1 MISLSSSSL
10 FSSQSCMLTTS
21 TPYFSFFPAQS
32 FLYVVST
39 SRISD
44 IHSFFSEINHI
55 NHPSQTF
62 VSGTSKYTSINMARA
77 FFLAACF
84 ASALLSHV
92 SGEMMERSEQYE
104 PGQQGQQIN
113 GQQMGGKQMSGEQMG
128 STHVSEP
135 KGKNGD
141 MQGDKGGNGG
151 GNTVIIIATNAG
163 GSSQTQQMNAAVQ
176 PPQATHT
183 V

>member
-1 MISLSSSSL
+1 LHAYDLNIVLSILSCPL
-10 FSSQSCMLTTS
+10 FPLHR
-21 TPYFSFFPAQS
+21 
-32 FLYVVST
+32 LYEQ
-39 SRISD
+39 D
-44 IHSFFSEINHI
+44 LGIHSFISAVNRNYHL
-55 NHPSQTF
+55 SQTF
-62 VSGTSKYTSINMARA
+62 VSGISRYTSFKMTRA
-77 FFLAACF
+77 FFLAACL

-92 SGEMMERSEQYE
+92 SGEMMEQSEQYQ

-128 STHVSEP
+128 STQTSES

-141 MQGDKGGNGG
+141 MQGDKDGNGG
-151 GNTVIIIATNAG
+151 GNPVIIIATNAG

-176 PPQATHT
+176 PPQTTHT